1 MKYVASSPLPVS
13 VEDAFAYHERPGA
26 LQRLVP
32 PWESV
37 EIESTDHSLAV
48 GSKVVLKTSFFGVP
62 IRWVAQHTD
71 YEPPHLF
78 ADTQLSGPFA
88 AWNHRHHFKTIGE
101 HSSLTERSG
110 TFWAVGLL

>member
-37 EIESTDHSLAV
+37 EVERSAFQ
-48 GSKVVLKTSFFGVP
+48 G
-62 IRWVAQHTD
+62 D
-71 YEPPHLF
+71 YELW
-78 ADTQLSGPFA
+78 AGEEGEVRA
-88 AWNHRHHFKTIGE
+88 AGGE
-101 HSSLTERSG
+101 RRNGAPASCFRN
-110 TFWAVGLL
+110 